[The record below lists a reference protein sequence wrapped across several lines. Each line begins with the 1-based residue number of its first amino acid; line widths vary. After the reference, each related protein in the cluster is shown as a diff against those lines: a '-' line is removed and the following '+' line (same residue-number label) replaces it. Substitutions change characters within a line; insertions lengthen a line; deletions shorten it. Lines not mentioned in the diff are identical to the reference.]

1 MSRPRCRSHAS
12 PHSCEER
19 IFEAAWGRS
28 NARHRA
34 RERGNE
40 RASHQTCPL
49 RRLVDVSRGFR
60 RILRRRPSHYRQIQ
74 TLTVPFF
81 SHPRRRRRVQERG
94 PAGFAQGTPPHVD
107 RRSDA
112 VSAPIARIAPGNSIQ
127 PEETPSS
134 SHAEQSRTFLA
145 LARGRLA
152 RRGGIAIHAQM
163 LHLPHTARDMDK
175 KDKNADVHSA
185 LPSPLTGPRSAWG
198 SSGASRGRPRRLLWP
213 ARSTRTSRSGRMAR
227 LGPCSAGGCRR
238 LPFPPAPAKK
248 SARAKN

>member
-1 MSRPRCRSHAS
+1 M
-12 PHSCEER
+12 
-19 IFEAAWGRS
+19 
-28 NARHRA
+28 
-34 RERGNE
+34 
-40 RASHQTCPL
+40 
-49 RRLVDVSRGFR
+49 
-60 RILRRRPSHYRQIQ
+60 
-74 TLTVPFF
+74 
-81 SHPRRRRRVQERG
+81 
-94 PAGFAQGTPPHVD
+94 
-107 RRSDA
+107 
-112 VSAPIARIAPGNSIQ
+112 SAPIARIAPGNSIQ

-152 RRGGIAIHAQM
+152 RRGGIAIHAKM

-248 SARAKN
+248 SARAKIDTSTTFFFTPVIGSDNGGFTRYGCAVAKKCGRLFSTIRAPHGLLDGTVPTNRATRFFWVTGFFLRLLSRG